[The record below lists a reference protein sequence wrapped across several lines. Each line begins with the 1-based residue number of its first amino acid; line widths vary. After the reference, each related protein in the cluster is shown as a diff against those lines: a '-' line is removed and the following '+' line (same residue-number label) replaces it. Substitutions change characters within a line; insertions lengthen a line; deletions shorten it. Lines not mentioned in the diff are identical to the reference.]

1 VSADAGRPTYVDL
14 HTHSTASDGTLPPE
28 AVVEAAAR
36 CGLAA
41 LALTDHDTI
50 DGVSVA
56 RAAGERLG
64 IRIITGVEL
73 SAFHEEHEVH
83 VLALHL
89 TQLEA
94 LEKRLGELRTLRH
107 TRAEKIVD
115 KLNALGIPLT
125 LDEVLQQSNGGAVG
139 RPHVARALIAR
150 GVVHDFRDAFMRY
163 LGGNGSAFVAKERL
177 SIEDAIAI
185 AHEAGALAIWAHPGD
200 GGRREKLE
208 PLVAAGLDGVE
219 VKHPSHS
226 GEDVKRLQALADFFG
241 LVPSGGSDWHGA
253 SDGPR
258 RLGIMNVPIQW
269 LERQDEK
276 LASVMSSKNSR
287 PSPPPPPAESPA
299 AQ

>member
-1 VSADAGRPTYVDL
+1 MSAEAGGPAFIDL

-28 AVVEAAAR
+28 QVVEAAAQ
-36 CGLAA
+36 CGLKA

-50 DGVSVA
+50 GGIPAA
-56 RAAGERLG
+56 REAGERLG

-73 SAFHEEHEVH
+73 SAFQDGHEVH

-89 TQLEA
+89 SQLDT
-94 LEKRLGELRTLRH
+94 LHKRLEDLRASRFS
-107 TRAEKIVD
+107 RAEKIVE
-115 KLNALGIPLT
+115 KLNALGIPIT
-125 LDEVLQQSNGGAVG
+125 LDEVLLQSNGGAVG

-163 LGGNGSAFVAKERL
+163 LGGNGSAFVPKDKL

-185 AHEAGALAIWAHPGD
+185 AHDAGALAIWAHPGD

-219 VKHPSHS
+219 IRHPSHS
-226 GEDVKRLQALADFFG
+226 GEDIKRLQALNDFFG

-253 SDGPR
+253 TEGPR
-258 RLGIMNVPIQW
+258 RLGMMNVPAEW
-269 LERQDEK
+269 LERQDERVAS
-276 LASVMSSKNSR
+276 LASST
-287 PSPPPPPAESPA
+287 SP
-299 AQ
+299 